1 MTDQEKKKRSIFD
14 LDSFIAGY
22 GLRFIKAMVRKGLSR
37 FAEQNR
43 TLYLQLCR
51 LFRTGDPTD
60 REIVEGFARGA
71 VEVLDGMGD
80 QMPFVPDKVKEL
92 FDDFSGDLV
101 TEVRDHFSH
110 APVTI
115 PDDLPPL
122 EGKEMLERARDELKE
137 FVVGI
142 FKKALPRLRE
152 TFDFLKRFGT
162 SNKDRFL
169 NNLLRLGPET
179 VEAFKQLYDG
189 LPSEQQR
196 GFRLHLQFF
205 DEPEE
210 MARFEDMTEDE
221 RKDYFAFVSAIEQ
234 FDIPEPLRASFT
246 WLQAETDKILTG
258 INRSLAA
265 DNKLFS
271 AWADR
276 RIELRKQQA
285 QRRQQQRIA
294 RKALQ
299 KLLGLGAVG
308 AVWTMLA
315 LLAVYAGYKLIQP
328 FLGGK

>member
-1 MTDQEKKKRSIFD
+1 MTDQEKKKRPMFD

-37 FAEQNR
+37 FADKNR

-60 REIVEGFARGA
+60 REIIEGSARGA
-71 VEVLDGMGD
+71 VEVLDGMVD
-80 QMPFVPDKVKEL
+80 QMPFVAAKVKDL
-92 FDDFSGDLV
+92 LDDFGGDLV

-122 EGKEMLERARDELKE
+122 EGKEMLERAREELKD
-137 FVVGI
+137 FTVGI
-142 FKKALPRLRE
+142 FKKAVPRLKE
-152 TFDFLKRFGT
+152 NFDFLKRFGV
-162 SNKDRFL
+162 SDKSRFL

-196 GFRLHLQFF
+196 GFRLHLKYF

-221 RKDYFAFVSAIEQ
+221 RKDYVAFVDAIEH
-234 FDIPEPLRASFT
+234 FDIPEPLRASFM
-246 WLQAETDKILTG
+246 WLQAETDKILKG
-258 INRSLAA
+258 FNRSLAA
-265 DNKLFS
+265 DNQRFKE
-271 AWADR
+271 WANQ
-276 RIELRKQQA
+276 RIGRRKQQA
-285 QRRQQQRIA
+285 RDRQQRRGAQGDLHR
-294 RKALQ
+294 LV
-299 KLLGLGAVG
+299 GLGAAFVTLG
-308 AVWTMLA
+308 
-315 LLAVYAGYKLIQP
+315 LLAAVLCYQMIQS